1 MNRVQTQV
9 EELAENRVRL
19 TVQVPSH
26 DVHHAVEHAADDL
39 AQSVKVPGFRKGKV
53 PRQVLLQRVGRER
66 LMTEAVE
73 SHIGGWF
80 WNAAARTRVRPVEQP
95 EYDFE
100 LPATAD
106 EDWEFTATVAVQ
118 AKPELADWKELEVGV
133 AEVEVPEDLVQHEL
147 DALRSTVAEL
157 VPVEGRP
164 VAPDD
169 TVVVDLVAEDETRRD
184 YVVELGRG
192 AVVEEI
198 EQGLVGLSAG
208 ETKEI
213 SFELADG
220 STQSLA
226 ATVKEI
232 KEKVLPPLDDD
243 LARAASEFETFA
255 ELRDDVESR
264 LREQIEEEV
273 ETRFR
278 ADVADALVAASKVEA
293 AGPLVESRTREL
305 LRGVARQVE
314 ARGVSLDTFL
324 AMTGQQPEEL
334 VARLH
339 DEAQRSVSREL
350 VLEAVAEQLGLD
362 VPDSE
367 VEELVREQAD
377 AIGDDADEMLVALR
391 ENGRFE
397 SLRDDLRLRQALDR
411 VAAEVKRIPLAQAE
425 AREAIWTPDKEN
437 PPTETKLWTPT
448 SRPPISSTPKGP
460 LMNPPSSLIIPS
472 VIEQTSRGERFFD
485 IYSRLL
491 NERIIFLGTPI
502 DDNVANLVVAQMI
515 HLESEDPDKDINI
528 YINSPGGSVYAGLAI
543 YDTIQFI
550 KPDVATTCV
559 GIAMSMGALLLASG
573 TQGKR
578 TALPNAK
585 ILIHQVSGGFQGQ
598 GTDIE
603 IQARETINLKR
614 RLEEIIALHTNQPI
628 EKVSKDMERDYYM
641 AADEAEQYGIV
652 DQVIAHR

>member
-39 AQSVKVPGFRKGKV
+39 AASVKVPGFRKGRV

-73 SHIGGWF
+73 SHIGAWF

-95 EYDFE
+95 QYDFE
-100 LPATAD
+100 LPASD
-106 EDWEFTATVAVQ
+106 DQDWEFTATVAVQ
-118 AKPELADWKELEVGV
+118 AKPELPDWKELEVGI
-133 AEVEVPEDLVQHEL
+133 AEVEVPDELVQHEL

-164 VAPDD
+164 VAADD
-169 TVVVDLVAEDETRRD
+169 TVVVDLVDEDETRRD

-198 EQGLVGLSAG
+198 EQSLVGMSAG
-208 ETKEI
+208 ETKEL

-243 LARAASEFETFA
+243 LARSASEFETFA
-255 ELRDDVESR
+255 ELRGDVESR

-273 ETRFR
+273 ETQFR
-278 ADVADALVAASKVEA
+278 ANTADTLVAASKVEA

-305 LRGVARQVE
+305 LRGFARQVE
-314 ARGVSLDTFL
+314 ARGVSLETFL
-324 AMTGQQPEEL
+324 AMTGQAPEEL
-334 VARLH
+334 VARLQ
-339 DEAQRSVSREL
+339 DEAQRSVAREL
-350 VLEAVAEQLGLD
+350 VLEAVAEQLSLE

-377 AIGDDADEMLVALR
+377 AVGDDSDEMLVALR
-391 ENGRFE
+391 ESGRFE
-397 SLRDDLRLRQALDR
+397 SLREDLRLRRALDR
-411 VAAEVKRIPLAQAE
+411 VAADVKRIPLAQAE

-437 PPTETKLWTPT
+437 PPTETKLWTPDQ
-448 SRPPISSTPKGP
+448 PHSSEGA
-460 LMNPPSSLIIPS
+460 PS
-472 VIEQTSRGERFFD
+472 
-485 IYSRLL
+485 
-491 NERIIFLGTPI
+491 
-502 DDNVANLVVAQMI
+502 
-515 HLESEDPDKDINI
+515 
-528 YINSPGGSVYAGLAI
+528 
-543 YDTIQFI
+543 
-550 KPDVATTCV
+550 
-559 GIAMSMGALLLASG
+559 
-573 TQGKR
+573 
-578 TALPNAK
+578 
-585 ILIHQVSGGFQGQ
+585 
-598 GTDIE
+598 
-603 IQARETINLKR
+603 
-614 RLEEIIALHTNQPI
+614 
-628 EKVSKDMERDYYM
+628 
-641 AADEAEQYGIV
+641 
-652 DQVIAHR
+652 

>member
-39 AQSVKVPGFRKGKV
+39 AASVKVPGFRKGRV

-73 SHIGGWF
+73 SHIGAWF

-95 EYDFE
+95 QYDFE
-100 LPATAD
+100 LPASD
-106 EDWEFTATVAVQ
+106 DQDWEFTATVAVQ
-118 AKPELADWKELEVGV
+118 AKPELPDWKELEVGI
-133 AEVEVPEDLVQHEL
+133 AEVEVPDELVQHEL

-164 VAPDD
+164 VAADD

-198 EQGLVGLSAG
+198 EQGLVGMSAG
-208 ETKEI
+208 ETKEL

-243 LARAASEFETFA
+243 LARSASEFETFA
-255 ELRDDVESR
+255 ELRGDVESR
-264 LREQIEEEV
+264 LREQIEDEV
-273 ETRFR
+273 ETQFR
-278 ADVADALVAASKVEA
+278 ANTADTLVAASKVEA

-305 LRGVARQVE
+305 LRGFARQVE
-314 ARGVSLDTFL
+314 ARGVSLETFL
-324 AMTGQQPEEL
+324 AMTGQAPEEL
-334 VARLH
+334 VARLQ
-339 DEAQRSVSREL
+339 DEAQRSVAREL
-350 VLEAVAEQLGLD
+350 VLEAVAERLSLE

-377 AIGDDADEMLVALR
+377 AVGDDSDEMLVALR
-391 ENGRFE
+391 ESGRFE
-397 SLRDDLRLRQALDR
+397 SLREDLRLRRALDR
-411 VAAEVKRIPLAQAE
+411 VAADVKRIPLAQAE

-437 PPTETKLWTPT
+437 PPTETKLWTPDQ
-448 SRPPISSTPKGP
+448 PHSSEGA
-460 LMNPPSSLIIPS
+460 PS
-472 VIEQTSRGERFFD
+472 
-485 IYSRLL
+485 
-491 NERIIFLGTPI
+491 
-502 DDNVANLVVAQMI
+502 
-515 HLESEDPDKDINI
+515 
-528 YINSPGGSVYAGLAI
+528 
-543 YDTIQFI
+543 
-550 KPDVATTCV
+550 
-559 GIAMSMGALLLASG
+559 
-573 TQGKR
+573 
-578 TALPNAK
+578 
-585 ILIHQVSGGFQGQ
+585 
-598 GTDIE
+598 
-603 IQARETINLKR
+603 
-614 RLEEIIALHTNQPI
+614 
-628 EKVSKDMERDYYM
+628 
-641 AADEAEQYGIV
+641 
-652 DQVIAHR
+652 

>member
-1 MNRVQTQV
+1 MDRVETQV
-9 EELAENRVRL
+9 EELPENRVRL

-26 DVHHAVEHAADDL
+26 DVHHAVEHAAEDL
-39 AQSVKVPGFRKGKV
+39 AQSVKIPGFRKGRV

-80 WNAAARTRVRPVEQP
+80 WNAAARTRLRPVEQP
-95 EYDFE
+95 DYEFE
-100 LPATAD
+100 LPDSAD

-118 AKPELADWKELEVGV
+118 EKPELPDWKALEVGI
-133 AEVEVPEDLVQHEL
+133 ADVEVPEELVQAEL

-198 EQGLVGLSAG
+198 EQGLVGMSAG
-208 ETKEI
+208 ETKEM

-255 ELRDDVESR
+255 ELREDVEAR

-278 ADVADALVAASKVEA
+278 AAAADALVAASKVEA

-305 LRGVARQVE
+305 LRGFARQVE
-314 ARGVSLDTFL
+314 ARGVPLETFL

-334 VARLH
+334 VARLR
-339 DEAQRSVSREL
+339 DEAQRSVAREL
-350 VLEAVAEQLGLD
+350 VLEAAADELGLD
-362 VPDSE
+362 VPDAE

-377 AIGDDADEMLVALR
+377 ALGDDPEEMLASLR
-391 ENGRFE
+391 ESGRFE
-397 SLRDDLRLRQALDR
+397 SLRDDLRLRKALDQ
-411 VAAEVKRIPLAQAE
+411 VAADVQRIPLAQAE
-425 AREAIWTPDKEN
+425 ARDAIWTPDKEN
-437 PPTETKLWTPT
+437 PPTETKLWTPDQ
-448 SRPPISSTPKGP
+448 PQK
-460 LMNPPSSLIIPS
+460 
-472 VIEQTSRGERFFD
+472 
-485 IYSRLL
+485 
-491 NERIIFLGTPI
+491 
-502 DDNVANLVVAQMI
+502 
-515 HLESEDPDKDINI
+515 SE
-528 YINSPGGSVYAGLAI
+528 
-543 YDTIQFI
+543 
-550 KPDVATTCV
+550 
-559 GIAMSMGALLLASG
+559 GA
-573 TQGKR
+573 R
-578 TALPNAK
+578 T
-585 ILIHQVSGGFQGQ
+585 
-598 GTDIE
+598 
-603 IQARETINLKR
+603 
-614 RLEEIIALHTNQPI
+614 
-628 EKVSKDMERDYYM
+628 
-641 AADEAEQYGIV
+641 
-652 DQVIAHR
+652 